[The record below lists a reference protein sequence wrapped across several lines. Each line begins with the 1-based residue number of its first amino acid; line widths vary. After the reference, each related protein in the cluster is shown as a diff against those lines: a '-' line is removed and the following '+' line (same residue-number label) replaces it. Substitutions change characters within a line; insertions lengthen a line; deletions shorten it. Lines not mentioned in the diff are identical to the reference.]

1 MGNINR
7 VIVEG
12 NLTQSA
18 ELSRWTDGTPYIR
31 FTIAYNDSYKNKQTG
46 EWDSI
51 PSFFDCQCKGAY
63 AEAMSKHLLKGRR
76 ISVEGKLKQQTWTD
90 DQGIKH
96 SRVIIRV
103 DNISLAPFGNNSFR
117 PSEAAQQTAE
127 AQQNEY
133 NYQSTPENYDASMF
147 DDQMPEDIPF

>member
-31 FTIAYNDSYKNKQTG
+31 FTIAYNDAYKNKETG
-46 EWDSI
+46 DWQSI

-76 ISVEGKLKQQTWTD
+76 VTVEGKIKQQSWTGD
-90 DQGIKH
+90 DGIRH
-96 SRVIIRV
+96 SKVIIRV
-103 DNISLAPFGNNSFR
+103 ENISLSPFGNNSFR
-117 PSEAAQQTAE
+117 PSEE
-127 AQQNEY
+127 AQQQAES
-133 NYQSTPENYDASMF
+133 YQMPPENYDPSMF
-147 DDQMPEDIPF
+147 DNQEDIPF

>member
-1 MGNINR
+1 MTNNLNS

-31 FTIAYNDSYKNKQTG
+31 FTIAYNDAYKNKETG
-46 EWDSI
+46 EWQSI

-76 ISVEGKLKQQTWTD
+76 VTVEGKIKQQSWTGD
-90 DQGIKH
+90 DGIRH
-96 SRVIIRV
+96 SKVIIRV
-103 DNISLAPFGNNSFR
+103 ENISLSPFGNNSFR
-117 PSEAAQQTAE
+117 PSEE
-127 AQQNEY
+127 AQQQAES
-133 NYQSTPENYDASMF
+133 YQMPPENYDSSMF
-147 DDQMPEDIPF
+147 DNQEDIPF